1 MEDFEEDDEELEA
14 ENTEDEEL
22 EDGEDEEDL
31 DEDFEDEED
40 DDSEEDDSEEEDDDS
55 EDDEEK
61 KAEQLQ
67 KKMEEFE
74 KLLEKIEATKPP
86 VAKLE
91 HLPKLKKLA
100 KEIGPSAATTITKLE
115 KIIREE
121 IKLDKQLKE
130 LEPIASS
137 CGLGKILS
145 GLILTKKAR
154 KYKSLKMFAN
164 SVEIMLYENLASKI
178 ARYAEIIFYALLGAA
193 AIALIVFLFLFIAA
207 FFDSIFGG
215 GGGSS
220 DTANSQFGVQGTDFY
235 AVRTVYKDDEQATK
249 DIVEDYISYVS
260 GSVAKAKARIEE
272 NPDYSLT
279 ITLEIPTE
287 SIAENV
293 LDETKEE
300 YNALRTV
307 FGYLVEEAYLY
318 DNPSGPLNG
327 LTDRVNAIKYMGI
340 DEYLKTQFTTI
351 LTDTTNGKGLYQY
364 FTVEDKEHTPI
375 DVTETVNTSV
385 NEVMSEAKLARTE
398 KLYIKDYVLDGEG
411 RMSDIAKEQYLAA
424 IFLPRRNLTFTQL
437 YVAVWNT
444 DRSNFEMHIVN
455 GDSTFE
461 FTNIYE
467 VDAQAYPG
475 KYCYET
481 NSSFSV
487 PATAFAAGLEVK
499 AGEQS
504 LLSIAKEATAGATY
518 LEQKTD
524 EEVTSISYYAFKIDG
539 MRLEFASE
547 QAFNFVEVETKVS

>member
-1 MEDFEEDDEELEA
+1 MGLFKILKSLPIVKEA
-14 ENTEDEEL
+14 
-22 EDGEDEEDL
+22 
-31 DEDFEDEED
+31 
-40 DDSEEDDSEEEDDDS
+40 
-55 EDDEEK
+55 K
-61 KAEQLQ
+61 KFKNLRPEASI
-67 KKMEEFE
+67 
-74 KLLEKIEATKPP
+74 LEKQM
-86 VAKLE
+86 L
-91 HLPKLKKLA
+91 
-100 KEIGPSAATTITKLE
+100 TKLYE
-115 KIIREE
+115 KIA
-121 IKLDKQLKE
+121 KCAKW
-130 LEPIASS
+130 
-137 CGLGKILS
+137 
-145 GLILTKKAR
+145 
-154 KYKSLKMFAN
+154 
-164 SVEIMLYENLASKI
+164 LA
-178 ARYAEIIFYALLGAA
+178 YALLSVG
-193 AIALIVFLFLFIAA
+193 LIFIIRFFFTSIGA

-300 YNALRTV
+300 FGALRTV
-307 FGYLVEEAYLY
+307 LGYLVEEAYLY

-351 LTDTTNGKGLYQY
+351 LTDTANGKGLYQY

-455 GDSTFE
+455 GDSTYE

-487 PATAFAAGLEVK
+487 PATAFAPGLEVK

-504 LLSIAKEATAGATY
+504 LLSIAKEATAGASY
-518 LEQKTD
+518 LEQKTNI
-524 EEVTSISYYAFKIDG
+524 VKKYCFYWNFSI
-539 MRLEFASE
+539 
-547 QAFNFVEVETKVS
+547 